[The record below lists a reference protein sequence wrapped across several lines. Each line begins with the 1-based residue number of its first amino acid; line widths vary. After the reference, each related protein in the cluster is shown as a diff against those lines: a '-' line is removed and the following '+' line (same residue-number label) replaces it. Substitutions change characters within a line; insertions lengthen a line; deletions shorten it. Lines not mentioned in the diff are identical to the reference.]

1 MKIIK
6 LYIGFFRQN
15 SRLYSLIILL
25 VIKMKFKFV
34 FPLILAILIGF
45 FSAKAVY
52 GLYNYKEELINNSYF
67 LQQGVYKNLENVKS
81 STKDIENYIIEEKE
95 DKYYVYVGITT
106 KMENANRIKK
116 IYKDKDIDLYIKE
129 AKIDNE
135 EFYNNLEQY
144 DVLLS
149 GVSKSDD
156 ILSISKVILSS
167 YEEMVLTN

>member
-52 GLYNYKEELINNSYF
+52 GLYNYKEEPINNSYF

-106 KMENANRIKK
+106 KMENAKRIKK
-116 IYKDKDIDLYIKE
+116 IYKDKGINLYIKE
-129 AKIDNE
+129 AMIDNE
-135 EFYNNLEQY
+135 EFYSNLEQY

-156 ILSISKVILSS
+156 VLSISKVILSS

>member
-6 LYIGFFRQN
+6 LYIVFFRQF

>member
-52 GLYNYKEELINNSYF
+52 GLYNYKEEPINNSYF

-156 ILSISKVILSS
+156 VLSISKVILSS